1 MTIKKII
8 RALLK
13 IPLTPVVVP
22 FNLLMIFTCCV
33 AIFYG
38 WLYEDTDMEKSINHE
53 LMQDYIS
60 NLKNGSRQSS

>member
-13 IPLTPVVVP
+13 IPLTPVVVS
-22 FNLLMIFTCCV
+22 FNLLMIFVCSV
-33 AIFYG
+33 SIFYG

-60 NLKNGSRQSS
+60 NLKKWFTTI